1 MAGLDVQFGGGL
13 GLGGPTFEEETTVLD
28 IFLEIVTVKIN
39 LIKKSFSRRKK
50 RYIKFHFFSKTEKG
64 KEIQEEEGQEG
75 EGRS

>member
-28 IFLEIVTVKIN
+28 IFLEIVNYCQNQFDQKIVFPTKN
-39 LIKKSFSRRKK
+39 AYQIS
-50 RYIKFHFFSKTEKG
+50 FFSKTEQG
-64 KEIQEEEGQEG
+64 RENQEEEGQEG